1 MLNQSQ
7 DLRSTSTME
16 LVLVTILF
24 VLAAIAMG
32 FAILKIGI
40 SILRILS
47 TPLPEPPP
55 AGELRKVKLNY
66 LCSLCG
72 SEVRMTVATAENP
85 DPPRHCMAEMDLISE
100 E

>member
-1 MLNQSQ
+1 MLNQPQ

-72 SEVRMTVATAENP
+72 SEGRMTVATAENP
-85 DPPRHCMAEMDLISE
+85 DPP
-100 E
+100 

>member
-1 MLNQSQ
+1 
-7 DLRSTSTME
+7 ME

-85 DPPRHCMAEMDLISE
+85 DTPRHCMAEMDLISE